1 VFKKMKAVS
10 KKRGEKFKIRLV
22 AKDYSQ
28 QKGVDYEDIFFPVVR
43 HTSIRAVLVLVV
55 HYDMALE

>member
-10 KKRGEKFKIRLV
+10 KKGGEKFKARLV

-28 QKGVDYEDIFFPVVR
+28 QKVVDYEDIFSPVVR

-55 HYDMALE
+55 HYDMTLE